1 MKSNYQ
7 SIILPLILLCMGWCT
22 PATPIQA
29 QVVEASLDTVE
40 IRVGEQVQLK
50 VKCTAPKGQRV
61 TFPTF
66 QTGQELTP
74 GVEVVKN
81 GRTDT
86 LTTTNGGRSVLFER
100 RYTITSFD
108 SALYSIPPFTLEV
121 NGRKVSSKGSIGL
134 KVSTIPVDTV
144 HVDQMRAPHGPVGM
158 PFEWQWTTLGLS
170 LLAWL
175 LAAGAIV
182 MWIRLSN
189 PKLITRRVVV
199 HPPVPAHVTAVAGI
213 NRIKQGNADTKAY
226 YMELTD
232 TLRQYI
238 QDRFGFS
245 AKEMTTGEIVERL
258 MQANDASALEE
269 LRSVLTMADLVKFAK
284 LAPSRQDQDHN
295 LMQAL
300 DYVQHTKVEPQKVE
314 KPHVVY
320 ISLSD
325 MKQSRVRRALFVGA
339 TLLTAASLLTAG
351 WILADLVQTL

>member
-7 SIILPLILLCMGWCT
+7 SIFLPLILLCMMWCL
-22 PATPIQA
+22 PKASARA

-61 TFPTF
+61 DFPTF
-66 QTGQELTP
+66 QAGQELTR
-74 GVEVVKN
+74 GVEVVNN

-86 LTTTNGGRSVLFER
+86 LRLTNGGQTAQFER

-108 SALYSIPPFTLEV
+108 SALYSIPPFTVEV
-121 NGRKVSSKGSIGL
+121 NGRKVSSRGSIGL
-134 KVSTIPVDTV
+134 KVNTIPVDTV

-158 PFEWQWTTLGLS
+158 PFEWKWTTLGLA

-175 LAAGAIV
+175 MAAGAIV
-182 MWIRLSN
+182 MWIRLTN

-199 HPPVPAHVTAVAGI
+199 HPPVPAHITAVAGI
-213 NRIKQGNADTKAY
+213 NRIKQGNADTKVY

-238 QDRFGFS
+238 QERFGFS

-258 MQANDASALEE
+258 MHSNDTSALEE

-284 LAPSRQDQDHN
+284 LAPSQQDQDHN

-314 KPHVVY
+314 KPHVEYV
-320 ISLSD
+320 SLSD
-325 MKQSRVRRALFVGA
+325 KKQSRVRRALFVGA
-339 TLLTAASLLTAG
+339 TVLTAASLLLAG
-351 WILADLVQTL
+351 WTVADMVLTL